1 MEMGKETGPRHGHR
15 ATWVRDHPRRPPSD
29 GRRDL
34 TLYPPNREVK
44 LSVVSMPAM
53 LSRDFGQVSRKPA
66 PLGQKTFTAKRG
78 EINRIETKVKP
89 APEVD
94 K

>member
-1 MEMGKETGPRHGHR
+1 MGIVLPGFGITHG
-15 ATWVRDHPRRPPSD
+15 VPLSD

-34 TLYPPNREVK
+34 TLYLPNREVK

-66 PLGQKTFTAKRG
+66 PLGQKTFTPKRG
-78 EINRIETKVKP
+78 EINRIEIKVKP
-89 APEVD
+89 PPEVD